1 MVNTDHRVTRSRRS
15 PDSSFTIKA
24 MLKTL
29 EWTPEGVRFIDQTR
43 LPTEE
48 VYITCRNYH
57 DVSKAIR
64 DMTVRG
70 APAIGVAAAMGIALG
85 ITQSSAQDMKSLRA
99 DFEQISQT
107 IAETRPT
114 AVNLFWAIRRMKEKF
129 ESVAG
134 QGIDKVRAALVQEA
148 QQMYLEDIAANRAM
162 GRYGAT
168 LMPSSGGVLTHCN
181 AGALATCGY
190 GTALG
195 VIRAAVEAGK
205 KIHVFADETRPFLQ
219 GARLTAWELIKDGIQ
234 TTVIADNMA
243 GSIMK
248 QGRIKA
254 VVVGADRIAAN
265 GDVANKIGTY
275 TVAVLAREHAIPFY
289 VAAPWS
295 TIDLNTPTGEQIP
308 IEQRSPKEVTHH
320 GGKQM
325 APDGVL
331 VENPA
336 FDVTPADYVT
346 AIITERGIAR
356 APYWESLKD
365 MASTTEVSA
374 Q

>member
-1 MVNTDHRVTRSRRS
+1 MIN
-15 PDSSFTIKA
+15 
-24 MLKTL
+24 TL

-43 LPTEE
+43 LPLEE
-48 VYITCRNYH
+48 VYVTCRNYQE
-57 DVSKAIR
+57 VGKAIQE
-64 DMTVRG
+64 MVVRG

-85 ITQSSAQDMKSLRA
+85 IQQSNAKDKQSLRA
-99 DFEQISQT
+99 DFDQMAKT
-107 IAETRPT
+107 MAATRPT
-114 AVNLFWAIRRMKEKF
+114 AVNLFWAIRRMQEKF

-134 QGIDKVRAALVQEA
+134 QGIDQIRNNLIQEA
-148 QQMYLEDIAANRAM
+148 QQMYLEDIAANQAM

-195 VIRAAVEAGK
+195 VIRAAVESGK

-243 GSIMK
+243 GAMMK
-248 QGRIKA
+248 QGKIKA

-295 TIDLNTPTGEQIP
+295 TIDLNTATGEQIP

-325 APDGVL
+325 APDGAL

-336 FDVTPADYVT
+336 FDVTPAAYVT
-346 AIITERGIAR
+346 AIVTERGIAR
-356 APYWESLKD
+356 APYWESLKEL
-365 MASTTEVSA
+365 ASAAAVSA
-374 Q
+374 